1 MKKDGALNIER
12 IDESRMDAG
21 LDEAI
26 RSCLCDCFPADK
38 DFFSKRR
45 DWHGSAPAWSLVVR
59 AGTGA
64 VRGDRAGTGAAV
76 VGHVGIVLRTVR
88 VHPRNSRG
96 DPGSGVRVPVAG
108 VQNVAVHPSQRG
120 TGLGKALMRAA
131 MVQAEAD
138 GVPFGLLFC
147 VPGLGPY
154 YASLG
159 WSIRDAEATMR
170 WEGVDGVPIP
180 GKNICMVVEL
190 AGKPFP
196 EGDIDLLGADW

>member
-1 MKKDGALNIER
+1 MEKVSGLKIER
-12 IDESRMDAG
+12 IDESRMGAG

-64 VRGDRAGTGAAV
+64 AV
-76 VGHVGIVLRTVR
+76 VGHVGVVLRTVR
-88 VHPRNSRG
+88 VHPRDSRG

-147 VPGLGPY
+147 VPELGPY

-190 AGKPFP
+190 AGQPFP